1 MIHVEVL
8 ADSVYEG
15 VRLTTLELEYP
26 RILLPELNTHR
37 VFSRSTQSNRAVSA
51 KRLRRLVREYNYY
64 PMFTQEQRGM
74 QGFPGAPTGAKLLWR
89 VAREAALLFHWA
101 GEKLGVHKQ
110 SVNRLLEPFQSC
122 RTVLTS
128 TDWGNFLDQRMSSKA
143 QPEMQLLAASIAKA
157 LASSEPR
164 TLAKGEW
171 HKPYDTGGST
181 PEECSARCARVSY
194 LSPFSKQDMDL
205 AQRLVTDK
213 HWGPFEHVAQ
223 AGAPGHRNF
232 APGWGQLRAQVGG

>member
-1 MIHVEVL
+1 MLRVEVL
-8 ADSVYEG
+8 ADSVFQG
-15 VRLTTLELEYP
+15 VRLTTLELTYP
-26 RILLPELNTHR
+26 RILLPELNTYR

-64 PMFTQEQRGM
+64 PVFTKEQRGM
-74 QGFPGAPTGAKLLWR
+74 QGFPGTPAGARALWR
-89 VAREAALLFHWA
+89 IAREAALLFHWV

-110 SVNRLLEPFQSC
+110 TVNRLLEPFQSC
-122 RTVLTS
+122 KTVLSS
-128 TDWGNFLDQRMSSKA
+128 TDWDNFFIQRISSKA
-143 QPEMQLLAASIAKA
+143 QPEMQHLAAGILQA
-157 LASSEPR
+157 LGNSQPKELQA
-164 TLAKGEW
+164 GEW
-171 HKPYDTGGST
+171 HLPYDTGGST

-194 LSPFSKQDMDL
+194 LSPPGAHDKDL
-205 AQRLVTDK
+205 ASRLITDN